1 MLYAKTPHKSSDR
14 AFRSPR
20 TRNLRTPNR
29 SFNQAFGNSAVSD
42 RLRYAARPRSLSIQR
57 RCFAITAFSSLMT
70 AQHLCRCAQ
79 RSSDAAGYSPM
90 LQRRSLIRPLG
101 RTQKRVRR
109 LVVDE
114 KLRRRRCLR
123 ALVRRRRRRDVSGC
137 QRLVGERSRNR
148 ARPRGVG
155 CSQSPQLA
163 VGFVLRA
170 RFRLALDPR
179 GVVSSSRL
187 PIDSLPQGPLT
198 RRLTP

>member
-57 RCFAITAFSSLMT
+57 RCFAITAFLF
-70 AQHLCRCAQ
+70 AAAQ
-79 RSSDAAGYSPM
+79 RSMTALGAALVSLCAFATIRCFCLILPIFALP
-90 LQRRSLIRPLG
+90 LQRRSLIRQGPLG

-114 KLRRRRCLR
+114 KLRR
-123 ALVRRRRRRDVSGC
+123 V
-137 QRLVGERSRNR
+137 
-148 ARPRGVG
+148 ARPKFPPP
-155 CSQSPQLA
+155 STPPSSPCPAPAPAPASRIRFSAAASASMLA
-163 VGFVLRA
+163 W
-170 RFRLALDPR
+170 LA
-179 GVVSSSRL
+179 
-187 PIDSLPQGPLT
+187 
-198 RRLTP
+198 